1 MSVKGPGAIRAA
13 TAATKLTELGNV
25 DHAAHIGPLQNL
37 ALLGRQAASCVKPL
51 GYDGTFPLGIVH
63 LLSRERGMAVVQVAV
78 LVLSGEARHR
88 RWRIW
93 IMSLSLSLRLGMS
106 LAR

>member
-1 MSVKGPGAIRAA
+1 MSAKALGVKTA
-13 TAATKLTELGNV
+13 TTVATKLTELGDI

-37 ALLGRQAASCVKPL
+37 ALLGRQATSRVKPL

-63 LLSRERGMAVVQVAV
+63 LLARERGMAVVQVAV
-78 LVLSGEARHR
+78 LVLSGQTRHR
-88 RWRIW
+88 RRRIW
-93 IMSLSLSLRLGMS
+93 IVSLSRLGVS